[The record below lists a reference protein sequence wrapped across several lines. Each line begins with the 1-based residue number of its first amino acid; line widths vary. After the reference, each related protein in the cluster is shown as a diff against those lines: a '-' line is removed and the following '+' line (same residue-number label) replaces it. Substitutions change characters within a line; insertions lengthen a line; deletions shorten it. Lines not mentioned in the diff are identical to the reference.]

1 MMKIIR
7 YGYDHD
13 EDDNEEEE
21 VEKAMGRR
29 VYINVSVLLVT
40 AAVRHA
46 TRARHDGGERAAPR
60 MLLMLLMLMLKRHR
74 PLQALSQGLWHVGV
88 RNQRAYLHTTAADAI
103 ITTCEA
109 VA

>member
-1 MMKIIR
+1 
-7 YGYDHD
+7 
-13 EDDNEEEE
+13 
-21 VEKAMGRR
+21 MGRR

-60 MLLMLLMLMLKRHR
+60 MLRMLLVLKRHR
-74 PLQALSQGLWHVGV
+74 PLQALSQGLRHIGV
-88 RNQRAYLHTTAADAI
+88 RNQRAYLHTTAAGAI